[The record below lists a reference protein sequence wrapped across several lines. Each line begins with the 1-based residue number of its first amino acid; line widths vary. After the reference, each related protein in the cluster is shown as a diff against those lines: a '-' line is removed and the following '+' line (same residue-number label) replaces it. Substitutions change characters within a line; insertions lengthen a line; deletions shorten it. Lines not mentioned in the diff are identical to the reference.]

1 MARKHTLELREL
13 RRIQMRFVVILLG
26 MATVTALIITYLAI
40 RVFVLTGEKIA
51 YLDFA
56 SLCFYGFASLAMTFA
71 QIAFLRHLTLGA
83 GPRIE
88 ELTYTDDLTGL
99 GNRRHIAKFLAEEFR
114 EAQLSKNPLS
124 LVILD
129 LDDFKEINDSY
140 GHKAGDLILRAASHA
155 MKETLREADFVGRAG
170 GDEFVLVLPDT
181 DSQCASVVA
190 HRIAERLGNITMKVD
205 LRDAAGFHTIRGV
218 RASVGISSYPAN
230 ANTRRSL
237 IEDADRTMYAAK
249 GSGKG
254 NVVIS
259 IARPA
264 GREPK
269 ASPAGITTFMA
280 EIGEIMDRPGR
291 SRAAQ
296 ERENG

>member
-1 MARKHTLELREL
+1 MARKHALKLMEL
-13 RRIQMRFVVILLG
+13 RRIRARFVVILLG
-26 MATVTALIITYLAI
+26 MAAVTALLIAYLAI
-40 RVFVLTGEKIA
+40 RVFVLTGEKIV

-56 SLCFYGFASLAMTFA
+56 SLCFYGFAGLAMTFA

-124 LVILD
+124 LVVLD

-155 MKETLREADFVGRAG
+155 LKETLREADFVGRTG
-170 GDEFVLVLPDT
+170 GDEFMLVLPDT
-181 DSQCASVVA
+181 DSQCSSVVA
-190 HRIAERLGNITMKVD
+190 HRIAERLSNITMKID
-205 LRDAAGFHTIRGV
+205 LRDAPGFHTIRGV

-237 IEDADRTMYAAK
+237 IEDADRTMYVAK
-249 GSGKG
+249 NSGKG

-269 ASPAGITTFMA
+269 APAAGITTFMT

-291 SRAAQ
+291 STAAQ

>member
-1 MARKHTLELREL
+1 MARKHALKLREL
-13 RRIQMRFVVILLG
+13 RRIRMRFVVLLFG
-26 MATVTALIITYLAI
+26 MAAVTALIIAYLAI
-40 RVFVLTGEKIA
+40 RVFVLTGEKIE

-88 ELTYTDDLTGL
+88 KLTYADDLTGL

-124 LVILD
+124 LVVMD

-140 GHKAGDLILRAASHA
+140 GHNVGDLILRAAGHA
-155 MKETLREADFVGRAG
+155 LKETVREADFVGRAG

-190 HRIAERLGNITMKVD
+190 HRITERLSNITMKVD
-205 LRDAAGFHTIRGV
+205 GDAAAGANTIRGV

-249 GSGKG
+249 NSGKG

-264 GREPK
+264 GPEPK
-269 ASPAGITTFMA
+269 ASPADITAFMT
-280 EIGEIMDRPGR
+280 EIGEIIDQPGR
-291 SRAAQ
+291 STAAQ
-296 ERENG
+296 ERENV